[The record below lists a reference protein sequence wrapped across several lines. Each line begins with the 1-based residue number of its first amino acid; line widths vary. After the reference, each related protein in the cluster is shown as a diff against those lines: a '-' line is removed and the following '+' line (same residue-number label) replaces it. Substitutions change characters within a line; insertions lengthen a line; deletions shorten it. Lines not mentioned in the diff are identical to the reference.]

1 MKKYKDRLGK
11 GNIDEIRKFRSLL
24 KKSGLT
30 IEDCALGFRMINMLD
45 KFYLHD
51 DFEKP
56 FTDSTLRGSVQKE
69 ETDISDFQEL
79 TSHFVTS
86 ELRDNDN
93 VRSKGNEILSFIA
106 NIYEPCQRNNIKS
119 TEIMKWIQDLLV
131 NFSHNDISEIKKER
145 NGGKD
150 NFSNKEQL
158 IEIPL
163 ITQVDTFVEGKKHQY
178 SDLRNKISELDDV
191 LNKVSEKII
200 QKSDH
205 LKKIEEKEKETIQYL
220 HWYKNLKDAL
230 KKNSGIGIEQVIE
243 DFVKMIKEFQD
254 HDFNTIEFIQDY
266 RKMKSLKRQMISIQT
281 DIDQK
286 VSLRAN
292 LNDQLTM
299 LNSKVMEVN
308 QTLTNYNILSSM
320 GFGLKE
326 LKYLS
331 NTLREITLANNIAN
345 EEAVQKFLADIEK
358 DYDNKLGFE
367 KSVKLLE
374 DKKRKIEAELPEYP
388 YSLQMQAAVG
398 ESIRYVKDQGVT
410 DSDIIGMN
418 NLVHDFVNNNLL
430 FGYDHTDIVRANP
443 WYFFIQELTTIK
455 DLRLEIKN
463 LTTIR
468 DNLIKENNSSQISKE
483 PATPSLINSIL
494 YPKRLKPQT
503 NQEDMDPN

>member
-1 MKKYKDRLGK
+1 
-11 GNIDEIRKFRSLL
+11 
-24 KKSGLT
+24 
-30 IEDCALGFRMINMLD
+30 
-45 KFYLHD
+45 
-51 DFEKP
+51 
-56 FTDSTLRGSVQKE
+56 LRGSAQKE

-79 TSHFVTS
+79 ASHFVTS
-86 ELRDNDN
+86 DLRDNDN
-93 VRSKGNEILSFIA
+93 VRSKGNEILSFLA

-150 NFSNKEQL
+150 NFSNKEEL

-178 SDLRNKISELDDV
+178 SDLRNKISELVDV
-191 LNKVSEKII
+191 LNKVSEMII
-200 QKSDH
+200 QKSEH
-205 LKKIEEKEKETIQYL
+205 LKEIEEKEKETIQYL
-220 HWYKNLKDAL
+220 HWYMNLKDSL
-230 KKNSGIGIEQVIE
+230 KKNSGIGIEQVID

-254 HDFNTIEFIQDY
+254 YDFNTIEFIQDY
-266 RKMKSLKRQMISIQT
+266 RKMKSLKSQMISIQT

-286 VSLRAN
+286 DSLRAN
-292 LNDQLTM
+292 LKDQLTM

-331 NTLREITLANNIAN
+331 NTLREITLANNITN
-345 EEAVQKFLADIEK
+345 EESVKKFLADIEK
-358 DYDNKLGFE
+358 DYDKKLGFE
-367 KSVKLLE
+367 NSVKLLE